1 MSIISVVGPKGGIGK
16 TTLSINTTAALTRA
30 LSSGKHNNRICL
42 VDLDLRLP
50 TITSLLDS
58 HPSKSFYDLFECLG
72 KRTYQNDFLK
82 IVYQLIT
89 SFQDY
94 IDGKIPARNEK
105 LVEVFHHYH
114 VMNTDLFLASEFK
127 FGNAI
132 HELLM
137 KRGEVKNISQ
147 LKKLQPIIKKIDLD
161 EFKSLLDEMNNAA
174 RPVIEEYI
182 SYIEEYGFSILG
194 GEVPILGKRA
204 HRKRINEPEFLLRFL
219 EFLDTVFQQF
229 EHVIIDTPAGGVNH
243 MSSLMNV
250 IDQVLF
256 VFDLSNNIAINGSI
270 DAVHTFIDYYEE
282 FQADYAKGQLTGLD
296 RVHVKRLIAQKGKGD
311 LYQSIKNKKLGLVF
325 NRCQSNQEIE
335 KALKMLREYLDTLDK
350 YHQYK
355 TRIQIV
361 GMVPHNKVINIT
373 NNRKSLFYNM
383 DIGLSERMDQIAKA
397 VLSENTVC
405 PTSADDDKTIISYL
419 NKVKKPQLFDKL
431 TRLASS
437 STN

>member
-1 MSIISVVGPKGGIGK
+1 M
-16 TTLSINTTAALTRA
+16 
-30 LSSGKHNNRICL
+30 
-42 VDLDLRLP
+42 
-50 TITSLLDS
+50 
-58 HPSKSFYDLFECLG
+58 FECLG
-72 KRTYQNDFLK
+72 KNTYQVDFLK
-82 IVYQLIT
+82 IVYLIA
-89 SFQDY
+89 SRFQAY
-94 IDGKIPARNEK
+94 VNGNIPARNER
-105 LVEVFHHYH
+105 LVKVFHHYH
-114 VMNTDLFLASEFK
+114 AINTDLFLASEFK
-127 FGNAI
+127 FGNEI

-137 KRGEVKNISQ
+137 KRREIKSVSQ
-147 LKKLQPIIKKIDLD
+147 IKKLQPILKKIDLD
-161 EFKSLLDEMNNAA
+161 EFRRILDELSRAS
-174 RPVIEEYI
+174 RPVMEEYI

-204 HRKRINEPEFLLRFL
+204 HRKRINEPELLLRFL
-219 EFLDTVFQQF
+219 EFLDTVFQPF
-229 EHVIIDTPAGGVNH
+229 EHVIVDTPAGGVNH
-243 MSSLMNV
+243 ISSLMNV

-282 FQADYAKGQLTGLD
+282 FQADYAKGQLVGLD
-296 RVHVKRLIAQKGKGD
+296 RAHVKRLIAQKGKGD

-325 NRCQSNQEIE
+325 NRCQNDQEIV

-361 GMVPHNKVINIT
+361 GMVPYNKVINIT
-373 NNRKSLFYNM
+373 NNKKSLFYNM

-397 VLSENTVC
+397 ILSENTVC
-405 PTSADDDKTIISYL
+405 PTLADNDKTIISYL
-419 NKVKKPQLFDKL
+419 NKIRKPQLFDKL

>member
-1 MSIISVVGPKGGIGK
+1 MSIISIVGPKGGIGK
-16 TTLSINTTAALTRA
+16 TTLAINATAALTRA
-30 LSSGKHNNRICL
+30 LASGKQNNPICL

-58 HPSKSFYDLFECLG
+58 HPSKTFYDLFECLG
-72 KRTYQNDFLK
+72 KKTYQMDFLK
-82 IVYQLIT
+82 IVYLMA
-89 SFQDY
+89 SRFQAY
-94 IDGKIPARNEK
+94 IDGEITARDERLGK
-105 LVEVFHHYH
+105 MFHHYH
-114 VMNTDLFLASEFK
+114 AMNIDLFLASEFK
-127 FGNAI
+127 FGNEI
-132 HELLM
+132 HDLLM
-137 KRGEVKNISQ
+137 KRDEIKTISQ
-147 LKKLQPIIKKIDLD
+147 IKKLQPALKQIDLD
-161 EFKSLLDEMNNAA
+161 EFKRILDELDHAA
-174 RPVIEEYI
+174 RPMIEEYI
-182 SYIEEYGFSILG
+182 NYIEEYGFSILG

-219 EFLDTVFQQF
+219 EFLDNVFQEF
-229 EHVIIDTPAGGVNH
+229 RHVIVDTPAGGVNH

-282 FQADYAKGQLTGLD
+282 FQADYAKGQLVGLD
-296 RVHVKRLIAQKGKGD
+296 RAHVKRLIAQKGKGD

-361 GMVPHNKVINIT
+361 GMVPNNKVINIT

-397 VLSENTVC
+397 ILSENTVC
-405 PTSADDDKTIISYL
+405 PTLADDDKTIISYL
-419 NKVKKPQLFDKL
+419 NKVRKPQLLDRL
-431 TRLASS
+431 TRFANS

>member
-16 TTLSINTTAALTRA
+16 TTLSINATAALTRA
-30 LSSGKHNNRICL
+30 LSSGKNHNRICL

-58 HPSKSFYDLFECLG
+58 HPSKTFYDLFECLG
-72 KRTYQNDFLK
+72 KKTYQNDFLK
-82 IVYQLIT
+82 IVYLMT
-89 SFQDY
+89 SRFRAYVEGD
-94 IDGKIPARNEK
+94 IPARNERLAK
-105 LVEVFHHYH
+105 MFHHYH
-114 VMNTDLFLASEFK
+114 AMNIDLFLASEFK
-127 FGNAI
+127 YGNEI
-132 HELLM
+132 RELLK
-137 KRGEVKNISQ
+137 KRKEIKTISQ
-147 LKKLQPIIKKIDLD
+147 IKKLQPILKKIDL
-161 EFKSLLDEMNNAA
+161 EKFRSLLEEMERVAQ
-174 RPVIEEYI
+174 PVMEEYI

-219 EFLDTVFQQF
+219 EFLDHVFQKF
-229 EHVIIDTPAGGVNH
+229 EHVIVDTPAGGVNH

-282 FQADYAKGQLTGLD
+282 FQADYAKGQLVGLD
-296 RVHVKRLIAQKGKGD
+296 RVHVNRLLEQKGKGD
-311 LYQSIKNKKLGLVF
+311 LYQSIKNKKLGIVF

-335 KALKMLREYLDTLDK
+335 KSLKMLREYLDTLDK

-355 TRIQIV
+355 RRIQIV

-383 DIGLSERMDQIAKA
+383 DIALSERMDLIAKA
-397 VLSENTVC
+397 ILSKNNIC
-405 PTSADDDKTIISYL
+405 PTLADDDKTIISYL
-419 NKVKKPQLFDKL
+419 NKTKKPQLFEKL
-431 TRLASS
+431 TRLAGS

>member
-58 HPSKSFYDLFECLG
+58 HPSKTFYDLFECLG
-72 KRTYQNDFLK
+72 KKTYQTDFLR
-82 IVYQLIT
+82 IIYLT
-89 SFQDY
+89 ASRFQAY
-94 IDGKIPARNEK
+94 IDGEIPARDERLTK
-105 LVEVFHHYH
+105 MFHHYH
-114 VMNTDLFLASEFK
+114 AMNIDLFLASEFK
-127 FGNAI
+127 FGNEI
-132 HELLM
+132 HELLK
-137 KRGEVKNISQ
+137 KRSDIKTISQ
-147 LKKLQPIIKKIDLD
+147 IRKLQPFLKKIDL
-161 EFKSLLDEMNNAA
+161 EKFRHLLEEMENASQ
-174 RPVIEEYI
+174 PVMEEYI

-219 EFLDTVFQQF
+219 EFLDTVFHDF
-229 EHVIIDTPAGGVNH
+229 KHVIVDTPAGGINH

-282 FQADYAKGQLTGLD
+282 FQGDYAKGQLVGLD
-296 RVHVKRLIAQKGKGD
+296 RAHVKYLIEKKGKGD

-335 KALKMLREYLDTLDK
+335 KALNMLREYLDTLDK

-355 TRIQIV
+355 RRIQIV

-383 DIGLSERMDQIAKA
+383 DIGLSERMDLIAKA
-397 VLSENTVC
+397 ILSENTIC
-405 PTSADDDKTIISYL
+405 PTLADDDKTIINYL
-419 NKVKKPQLFDKL
+419 NKTKKPQLFDRL
-431 TRLASS
+431 TKLASS

>member
-16 TTLSINTTAALTRA
+16 TTLAINTTAALTRA
-30 LSSGKHNNRICL
+30 LASGKHNNRICL

-58 HPSKSFYDLFECLG
+58 HPSKTFYDLFECLG
-72 KRTYQNDFLK
+72 KKTYQVDFLK
-82 IVYQLIT
+82 IVYLMA
-89 SFQDY
+89 SRFQAY
-94 IDGKIPARNEK
+94 VNGNIPARNER
-105 LVEVFHHYH
+105 LVKVFHHYH
-114 VMNTDLFLASEFK
+114 AINTDLFLASEFK
-127 FGNAI
+127 FGNEI

-137 KRGEVKNISQ
+137 KRREIKSVSQ
-147 LKKLQPIIKKIDLD
+147 IKKLQSILKKIDLD
-161 EFKSLLDEMNNAA
+161 EFRRILDELSRAS
-174 RPVIEEYI
+174 RPVMEEYI

-204 HRKRINEPEFLLRFL
+204 HRKRINEPELLLRFL
-219 EFLDTVFQQF
+219 EFLDTVFQPF
-229 EHVIIDTPAGGVNH
+229 EHVIVDTPAGGVNH
-243 MSSLMNV
+243 ISSLMNV

-282 FQADYAKGQLTGLD
+282 FQADYAKGQLVGLD
-296 RVHVKRLIAQKGKGD
+296 RAHVKRLIAQKGKGD

-325 NRCQSNQEIE
+325 NRCQNNQEIV

-361 GMVPHNKVINIT
+361 GMVPYNKVINIT
-373 NNRKSLFYNM
+373 NNKKSLFYNM

-397 VLSENTVC
+397 ILSENTVC
-405 PTSADDDKTIISYL
+405 PTLADDDKTIISYL
-419 NKVKKPQLFDKL
+419 SKIRKPQLFDKL

>member
-1 MSIISVVGPKGGIGK
+1 MSIISIVGPKGGIGK
-16 TTLSINTTAALTRA
+16 TTLAINATAALTQA

-50 TITSLLDS
+50 PITSLLDS
-58 HPSKSFYDLFECLG
+58 HPSKTFYDLFECLG
-72 KRTYQNDFLK
+72 KKTYQTDFLK
-82 IVYQLIT
+82 IVYQLVN
-89 SFQDY
+89 SFQAY
-94 IDGKIPARNEK
+94 VDGTIPARNEK
-105 LVEVFHHYH
+105 LIEVFHHYH
-114 VMNTDLFLASEFK
+114 AMNTDLFLVSEFK
-127 FGNAI
+127 YGNVV

-137 KRGEVKNISQ
+137 KWREVKNISQ
-147 LKKLQPIIKKIDLD
+147 IKKLQPILRKIDLN
-161 EFKSLLDEMNNAA
+161 EFKRILDEMNQVA
-174 RPVIEEYI
+174 RPVMEEYI

-219 EFLDTVFQQF
+219 DFLDNVFQNF
-229 EHVIIDTPAGGVNH
+229 EHVIVDTPAGGVNH

-282 FQADYAKGQLTGLD
+282 FQADYAKGRLTGLD
-296 RVHVKRLIAQKGKGD
+296 RAHVKRLIAQKGKGD

-325 NRCQSNQEIE
+325 NRCQSNHEIE

-355 TRIQIV
+355 SRIQIV

-397 VLSENTVC
+397 ILSENTIC
-405 PTSADDDKTIISYL
+405 PTLADDDKTIISYL

-431 TRLASS
+431 TKLASS
-437 STN
+437 SNN